1 MWKENC
7 YSLRKHE
14 KYETE
19 RKSAGIYASSAK
31 NNSYEGEARQ
41 LTINSK
47 TLSVAIKPKDKGK
60 FKSMEEAKVALQKA
74 L

>member
-1 MWKENC
+1 MKLKENQQE
-7 YSLRKHE
+7 STQVAQRI
-14 KYETE
+14 TST
-19 RKSAGIYASSAK
+19 R
-31 NNSYEGEARQ
+31 EARQ
-41 LTINSK
+41 FTINSK